1 MKLIDAD
8 ENRENFMETVYEIL
22 ADEPDNIKANLIID
36 AFDSMEVAYD
46 VDAVVRELEA
56 RYEWQAD
63 IFHGTLNYDALGQM
77 RAYDNAIRIV
87 ERGGRNEV

>member
-1 MKLIDAD
+1 MRLIDAD

-46 VDAVVRELEA
+46 ADAVARELEEL
-56 RYEWQAD
+56 RNMERCDHSRLKFQK
-63 IFHGTLNYDALGQM
+63 
-77 RAYDNAIRIV
+77 AIEIV
-87 ERGGRNEV
+87 KRGGRNE